1 MSDSVG
7 KISLDLELRSDL
19 NKQINNVASAIGSNL
34 KKTIE
39 SSTKSMF
46 SGLKESASN
55 GVKSLNNSL
64 KNSLN
69 NTKKVLSNILKS
81 FSKSKIN
88 IPIDNTI
95 SPTSKVSPEAKTKRG
110 PPNVGTNIEE
120 LKATISN
127 KEALLDN
134 VNNKIE
140 FLQDKLIKLRQQFNL
155 TFNEERKMKI
165 QEQILKTE
173 GQIVSLTG
181 KSDKLGFELAD
192 LDKKFKEVSESAGKA
207 NKRINNS
214 VNSTNSA
221 RKSLSSYNN
230 GIANS
235 LKMMFKWMII
245 LPAVAKGVKYLAT
258 GLMNNLKTNEQFSNS
273 LAQIKSNLMIAFTPI
288 YNAIL
293 PAINTLMSTLS
304 VATQYIASFISS
316 IFGKTYNQSKQAT
329 QSLIDAKNAMGVYG
343 DTAAKTA
350 KKIGSLAG
358 FDEINNIADNS
369 GGDGGSAGGGASS
382 SVPTLVTPAVD
393 TSIVDTKM
401 KAFVDKIKSYFKAF
415 DFSNLANAFNRLRDS
430 VNPTINI
437 IGNAIRW
444 LLENI
449 LDPLAKWTISDLL
462 PAFFNLLAGTLDFI
476 NPILEVFLELVGWLW
491 ELFLEPIASWTGG
504 VIVDVLNGIANAL
517 SAIGDWMNEHKAV
530 VEAFIIIIGSFA
542 TAWGLVTLAL
552 NAWNIAVG
560 IWNVVGGIG
569 AAVTVAFGAAVNVLT
584 LPINIVILAIGAL
597 IAIIVLLVKN
607 WDTVKEVAANCWAKI
622 KEVWNTV
629 ASWFMEKV
637 ITPLVNFFSNLWTS
651 IKNIF
656 SSVQTWF
663 SNLFTGASNAIK
675 SAFSTITSFFA
686 NVWNGIKNV
695 FSTVTSWFTSIFT
708 GAWNGIKSAFSGVS
722 SFFSGIWSTIK
733 NMFTNIGTTIGNA
746 IGEAFKNVVNSI
758 IGFAENTINKFI
770 RAINSAIGVINKIP
784 GVNISKL
791 SELKIPKLAK
801 GGIIDSPTL
810 AMVGERG
817 KEAVM
822 PLENNTGWITELA
835 YKIADILKGSNSDSG
850 GSAKDAAIEI
860 ILKLGDTTFARA
872 VIDSINKLQ
881 RQAGRTLIEI

>member
-1 MSDSVG
+1 MSSVG
-7 KISLDLELRSDL
+7 KITLDLEIKSDL
-19 NKQINNVASAIGSNL
+19 NKQINSIASAVGDSL
-34 KKTIE
+34 KKSME
-39 SSTKSMF
+39 SSTKSML
-46 SGLKESASN
+46 SGIKESASN
-55 GVKSLNNSL
+55 GVKSLNSSL
-64 KNSLN
+64 KSSLN
-69 NTKKVLSNILKS
+69 NTKKILSNILKS

-95 SPTSKVSPEAKTKRG
+95 SPTSKASPEAKTKRG

-140 FLQDKLIKLRQQFNL
+140 FLQNKLAKLRQQFNS

-192 LDKKFKEVSESAGKA
+192 LDKKFKELSESAGKA

-358 FDEINNIADNS
+358 FDEINNISDSSDGHS
-369 GGDGGSAGGGASS
+369 GSTGGGAAST
-382 SVPTLVTPAVD
+382 VPTLVTPEVD
-393 TSIVDTKM
+393 TSIVDKKM
-401 KAFVDKIKSYFKAF
+401 KAFVDKIKSYFKTF
-415 DFSNLANAFNRLRDS
+415 DFSNLSKAFDRLKNS
-430 VNPTINI
+430 VTPTINT
-437 IGNAIRW
+437 IGKVIKW

-462 PAFFNLLAGTLDFI
+462 PAFFDLLAETLDFL
-476 NPILEVFLELVGWLW
+476 NPILEVFLELVDWLW
-491 ELFLEPIASWTGG
+491 EVFLEPIASWTGG
-504 VIVDVLNGIANAL
+504 VIVDILNGIADAL
-517 SAIGDWMNEHKAV
+517 SAIGDWMNEHKEI
-530 VEAFIIIIGSFA
+530 VENFIIIIGSFA
-542 TAWGLVTLAL
+542 AAWGLVTLAL

-569 AAVTVAFGAAVNVLT
+569 AAVTTAFGVAVNILT
-584 LPINIVILAIGAL
+584 APITLVILAIGAL
-597 IAIIVLLVKN
+597 IAIVVLLIRN
-607 WDTVKEVAANCWAKI
+607 WNTVKVVAANCWAEI
-622 KEVWNTV
+622 KKVWNTV
-629 ASWFMEKV
+629 ASWFKANV

-651 IKNIF
+651 IKNTF
-656 SSVQTWF
+656 SSVKTWF
-663 SNLFTGASNAIK
+663 TNMFTGAWNGIK
-675 SAFSTITSFFA
+675 NAFSAVGGFFG

-708 GAWNGIKSAFSGVS
+708 GAWNGIKSAFSSVS
-722 SFFSGIWSTIK
+722 SFFRGIWNTIK
-733 NMFTNIGTTIGNA
+733 SMFTNIGTTIGNA
-746 IGEAFKNVVNSI
+746 IGGAFKNVVNSI
-758 IGFAENTINKFI
+758 ITFAENTINGFI
-770 RAINSAIGVINKIP
+770 RAINGAIGLINKIP
-784 GVNISKL
+784 GVNIKQISTL
-791 SELKIPKLAK
+791 NIPKLAK

-822 PLENNTGWITELA
+822 PLENNTGWITNLA
-835 YKIADILKGSNSDSG
+835 TQIASILGTSRN
-850 GSAKDAAIEI
+850 
-860 ILKLGDTTFARA
+860 
-872 VIDSINKLQ
+872 SINTEQQGGDIIFMIDGSVIGKVALKELRKMQ
-881 RQAGRTLIEI
+881 RQGGITIIPT